1 MGKIS
6 LKLPLLNPIVIASLL
21 ISLIW
26 VSSDINERLV
36 NGGNFSAQPSQSY
49 SDITVPVM
57 VLTSAQKKFIEE
69 QYSHFIV
76 QDEEAKIQTPEQL
89 TLEEQLK
96 QQGLLQNVYVK
107 DYKLTLKAVI
117 KEQNDAT
124 GTGSVV
130 AYALINKT
138 HVSTGKLELV
148 KVLDGQLLEGFLVSI
163 LTSTQVELKRTHPQ
177 GEQNIILTM
186 YRVATNSKE

>member
-1 MGKIS
+1 MGKTS
-6 LKLPLLNPIVIASLL
+6 FRLALLNPIVIASLL

-57 VLTSAQKKFIEE
+57 VLTSSQKKFIED
-69 QYSHFIV
+69 QYSYFIV

-117 KEQNDAT
+117 KEQKDAT
-124 GTGSVV
+124 GTGSMI

-138 HVSTGKLELV
+138 HVSTGELELV
-148 KVLDGQLLEGFLVSI
+148 KVLDGQLLEGFLVNI
-163 LTSTQVELKRTHPQ
+163 LTSTQVELKRTHSQ
-177 GEQNIILTM
+177 GEQNIILSM